1 MVEADIFDFS
11 DIKPITKLALPE
23 NSAKPLEVVKKISAT
38 SGNLASKS
46 VKLPSQDNQYNLGGL
61 FQGNSNSN
69 ANMTKGKSNLAAKK
83 VDNINFDADD
93 FFS

>member
-11 DIKPITKLALPE
+11 DIKPVQKFALPE
-23 NSAKPLEVVKKISAT
+23 NSAKPLEVVKKISQT

-46 VKLPSQDNQYNLGGL
+46 VKLPSQDNSYNLGGL
-61 FQGNSNSN
+61 FQGNQN
-69 ANMTKGKSNLAAKK
+69 ANTQNKGKSNLAAKK
-83 VDNINFDADD
+83 VDINFDADD

>member
-1 MVEADIFDFS
+1 MIEADIFDFS
-11 DIKPITKLALPE
+11 DIKPVTKLALPE
-23 NSAKPLEVVKKISAT
+23 NNAKPLEIVKKISGT

-61 FQGNSNSN
+61 FQGNNNSN
-69 ANMTKGKSNLAAKK
+69 IAKGKSSLAAKK

>member
-11 DIKPITKLALPE
+11 DIKPVQKLALPE
-23 NSAKPLEVVKKISAT
+23 NSAKPVVVVKKISQT
-38 SGNLASKS
+38 SKDLASKS
-46 VKLPSQDNQYNLGGL
+46 VTLPSQDNSYNLGGL
-61 FQGNSNSN
+61 FQGNNST
-69 ANMTKGKSNLAAKK
+69 AKGKANLGSKK

>member
-11 DIKPITKLALPE
+11 DIKPVQKLALPE
-23 NSAKPLEVVKKISAT
+23 NSDKPLEVVKKISQT

-46 VKLPSQDNQYNLGGL
+46 VKLPSQDNSYNLGGL
-61 FQGNSNSN
+61 FQGNQN
-69 ANMTKGKSNLAAKK
+69 ANNQNKGKANLAAKK
-83 VDNINFDADD
+83 VDINFDADD